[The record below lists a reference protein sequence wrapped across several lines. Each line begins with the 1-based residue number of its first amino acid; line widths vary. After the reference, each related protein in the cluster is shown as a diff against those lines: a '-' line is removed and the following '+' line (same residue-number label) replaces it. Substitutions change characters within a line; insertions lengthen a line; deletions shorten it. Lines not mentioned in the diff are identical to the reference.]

1 MARKTLPLSDSE
13 IKNSKPKEKEYNL
26 ADGEGL
32 YLRIKP
38 TGSKAWIF
46 NYIRPISEKRSNLSL
61 GNYPAMSLALARE
74 KKNEYRKLLA
84 QNIDPQLHLEEL
96 ERSAKYA
103 FANTFQAVS
112 VLWLETKKGE
122 VTDDYIT
129 KITNSFENHLFKFI
143 GSQAVTTLTA
153 PQVIALLKPL
163 AAKGSLETVSRLC
176 YRINEVM
183 DYAVNTGIAQSNPLA
198 NIKAAFQAPKSKNMA
213 TLNPSELPELM
224 QTLSRASIKLTTRCL
239 IEWQLHT
246 MVRPNE
252 AAGAR
257 WDEID
262 LANRLWTI
270 PASRMKKKRPHSV
283 PLTDQTLQLLEVM
296 RPISSRRAYVF
307 PADRNFTQPTNEQTA
322 NMALKRMGFK
332 NRLVAHGLRALAST
346 TLNEQ
351 GFDADVIESALAHKD
366 KDEVRAAYNRA
377 TYLERRRVIMQW
389 WSEHIEQAA
398 SGNLSLGAGKKNL
411 SLVG

>member
-1 MARKTLPLSDSE
+1 MAKKTLPLSDSE
-13 IKNSKPKEKEYNL
+13 IKNAKPKEKEYNL

-38 TGSKAWIF
+38 TGSKSWIF
-46 NYIRPISEKRSNLSL
+46 NYVRPITDKRSNLSL
-61 GNYPAMSLALARE
+61 GNYPVISLAMARE
-74 KKNEYRKLLA
+74 RKTEFRKLLA

-96 ERSAKYA
+96 ARSAK
-103 FANTFQAVS
+103 FASVNTFKAVS
-112 VLWLETKKGE
+112 ALWLETKKGA
-122 VTDDYIT
+122 VTDDYLI
-129 KITNSFENHLFKFI
+129 KINNSFENHIFPFF
-143 GSQAVTTLTA
+143 GSQPVTTLTA
-153 PQVIALLKPL
+153 PQVIDVLKPV

-183 DYAVNTGIAQSNPLA
+183 DYAVNTGITQSNPLA
-198 NIKAAFQAPKSKNMA
+198 NIKAAFQAPKAKNMA
-213 TLNPSELPELM
+213 TLKPSELPELM
-224 QTLSRASIKLTTRCL
+224 LALSRANIKLTTRCL

-262 LANRLWTI
+262 YENKLWSI

-296 RPISSRRAYVF
+296 RPISGQRQFVF
-307 PADRNFTQPTNEQTA
+307 PADRNFTLPTNEQTA

-366 KDEVRAAYNRA
+366 KDEVRGAYNRA
-377 TYLERRRVIMQW
+377 TYLERRRVMMQW
-389 WSEHIEQAA
+389 WSDHIEQAA
-398 SGNLSLGAGKKNL
+398 SGNLSLASGKKAL
-411 SLVG
+411 ALVG